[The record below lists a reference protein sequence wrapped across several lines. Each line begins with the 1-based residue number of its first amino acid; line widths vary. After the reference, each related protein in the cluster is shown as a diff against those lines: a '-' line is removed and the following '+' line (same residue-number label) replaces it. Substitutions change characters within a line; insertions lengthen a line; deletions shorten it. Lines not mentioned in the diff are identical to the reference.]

1 MVTNHNNT
9 NVSRRAFEVNDKM
22 LRLIADNFG
31 LIEVLSRFGISMGF
45 GDATVE
51 DVCRKNNVDCP
62 TFLAVVNFVN
72 DGYTLP
78 SSAAEVSLKALT
90 EYLQRSHTYF
100 IDFMLPSIRRKLLD
114 GIRLQTTDISFLILK
129 FFDDYCAEVCT
140 HMQKEENEIF
150 AYTERLMVDD
160 LSDKFSADTYSAH
173 HTEVNS
179 KLSELKRLIIL
190 YCPQGSDVNLL
201 NAALYDI
208 FRCEKELESHCRIE
222 DQILIPAIR
231 EAEERIAGKKKEE
244 R

>member
-1 MVTNHNNT
+1 MITNHKNT
-9 NVSRRAFEVNDKM
+9 SVATRAFETNDKM
-22 LRLIADNFG
+22 LNLIVDNFG
-31 LIEVLSRFGISMGF
+31 LIDVLSRFGISMGV

-51 DVCRKNNVDCP
+51 EVCSKNNVDCQ

-78 SSAAEVSLKALT
+78 ASPAEVSLKALT
-90 EYLQRSHTYF
+90 DYLQRSHTYF

-129 FFDDYCAEVCT
+129 FFDDYFAEVRT

-150 AYTERLMVDD
+150 TYTGRLMAGE
-160 LSDKFSADTYSAH
+160 LLEKCPIDTYSAH
-173 HTEVNS
+173 HKEVNS

-222 DQILIPAIR
+222 DRILVPAIR
-231 EAEERIAGKKKEE
+231 EAENRIAEKEKE
-244 R
+244 G